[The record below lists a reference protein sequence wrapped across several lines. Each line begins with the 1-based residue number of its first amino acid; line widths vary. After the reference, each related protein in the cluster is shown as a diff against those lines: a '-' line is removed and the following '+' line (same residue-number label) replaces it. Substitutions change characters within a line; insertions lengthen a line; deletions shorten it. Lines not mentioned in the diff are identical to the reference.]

1 MKTSQVKVEIQ
12 SGSTSEE
19 TSKTNVDDSKAKKR
33 KVQTENNL
41 KGEFDLSAR
50 KYLDWIDNI
59 ERILDEKPS
68 QSSESSK
75 RQEII
80 QVNIILFLHISS
92 IEYFP
97 GNQK

>member
-1 MKTSQVKVEIQ
+1 MKISQVKVEIQ
-12 SGSTSEE
+12 PGLTNEE
-19 TSKTNVDDSKAKKR
+19 TSKPSTPTSTDDSKAKKR
-33 KVQTENNL
+33 KVETENNH

-75 RQEII
+75 RQEIL
-80 QVNIILFLHISS
+80 QVNIVLFHFSS
-92 IEYFP
+92 SMIF
-97 GNQK
+97 